1 MAIEQMKYIRIMGPL
16 NKFDEFALKHVIN
29 RNIELEPAYKH
40 LNAPGL
46 IPFTE
51 DNSLNNLLKR
61 MNVLNES
68 YRIKIKEYDI
78 ETVELELLKPLDT
91 SKADA
96 FIAEIEDKLS
106 AFRKESELVKSD
118 IKERE
123 QIIRQILPLS
133 SLDIKIDELFH
144 FTFMK
149 FRFGKAPKDLYNRQK
164 KYLEELDVVVVP
176 VSEEDE
182 NIWLSY
188 FMPASVAQ
196 AIDNVF
202 ATMGFTRVRIS
213 DEVKGTPKIT
223 IEKMESEISAL
234 KEKLEKDRK
243 EMDKFLE
250 SKKDSFERLY
260 HKIKYLNK
268 LNEVK
273 RFCSHSKETF
283 FMIGWIPQKDYNGLL
298 TKIDAIDQIVIGCED
313 PDCVINA
320 TPPTIMKNNRL
331 FKPFE
336 SLVTMYGLPSAK
348 EIDPTPLLSVTFI
361 LMFGFMFGDVGQ
373 GLIIALLGLALYKI
387 KKMPLGG
394 VMLYCGISSTVFG
407 FVYGSVFGN
416 EEILKPL
423 WLSPLHSKTNI
434 NTILYISVGYGAFI
448 IIITMVFNIIN
459 NIRLRKWGKLLFDKN
474 GLAGLLFYG
483 GLVAVVLIYLK
494 TGKLVLSGLVLIVVI
509 IIPTLMLLFK
519 EPLENIILGK
529 DHIMPHEKGI
539 YFVEAGFDIFET
551 LLSFFSSTVSFARV
565 GAFALNHAGLSLAV
579 WTLFGMIR
587 GIGGILVVIIG
598 NVITIGLEGLIVGI
612 QCMRLEFYEMFG
624 RYYIGEGHEFKPVR
638 VAEEIE

>member
-1 MAIEQMKYIRIMGPL
+1 MAIEKMKYIRIMGPL
-16 NKFDEFALKHVIN
+16 SKFDEFALKHVIN
-29 RNIELEPAYKH
+29 RNIELEPAHKH
-40 LNAPGL
+40 LNVPGL

-51 DNSLNNLLKR
+51 DNSLDNLLKR
-61 MNVLNES
+61 IEVLNE
-68 YRIKIKEYDI
+68 RFQVKIKEYDL
-78 ETVELELLKPLDT
+78 ETVEKELLNPMDKDE
-91 SKADA
+91 ADA

-106 AFRKESELVKSD
+106 ALRKETESINAG

-123 QIIRQILPLS
+123 QIIKQILPLS

-188 FMPASVAQ
+188 FMPASVSQ
-196 AIDNVF
+196 EIDNVF

-213 DEVKGTPKIT
+213 DEVKGTPKVAIGT
-223 IEKMESEISAL
+223 MESEISRMRERL
-234 KEKLEKDRK
+234 DKIRK
-243 EMDKFLE
+243 ETDRYLE
-250 SKKDSFERLY
+250 SKKSEFEKLY
-260 HKIKYLNK
+260 HQIKYLSK

-273 RFCSHSKETF
+273 RYCSHSQETF
-283 FMIGWIPQKDYNGLL
+283 FMIGWIPQKDYSSLIN
-298 TKIDAIDQIVIGCED
+298 KIDTMDQIVIGCED
-313 PDCVINA
+313 PDCIINA
-320 TPPTIMKNNRL
+320 TPPTIMKNNRF

-348 EIDPTPLLSVTFI
+348 EVDPTPLLAITFI

-373 GLIIALLGLALYKI
+373 GLIIALLGLVLYKV

-394 VMLYCGISSTVFG
+394 VMLYVGISSTVFG
-407 FVYGSVFGN
+407 FIYGSVFGN

-423 WLSPLHSKTNI
+423 WLSPLHSKSNI

-448 IIITMVFNIIN
+448 ILITMFANIIN
-459 NIRLRKWGKLLFDKN
+459 CIRMRKWGKLLFDKN

-483 GLVAVVLIYLK
+483 GIVAVVLIWLK
-494 TGKLVLSGLVLIVVI
+494 TGKLLLSGITLVIVIV
-509 IIPTLMLLFK
+509 IPTLMLLFK

-529 DHIMPHEKGI
+529 EHIMPHEKGM

-551 LLSFFSSTVSFARV
+551 LLSFFSGTVSFARV

-587 GIGGILVVIIG
+587 GVGGILVVIIG

-638 VAEEIE
+638 VTEE

>member
-16 NKFDEFALKHVIN
+16 SKFDEFALKHVIN
-29 RNIELEPAYKH
+29 RNIELEPVHKH
-40 LNAPGL
+40 LNVPGL
-46 IPFTE
+46 IPFAE
-51 DNSLNNLLKR
+51 DNSLDNLLKR
-61 MNVLNES
+61 MDVLNE
-68 YRIKIKEYDI
+68 RFHVKIMEYDV
-78 ETVELELLKPLDT
+78 ETVERELLKPFD
-91 SKADA
+91 KNEADA

-106 AFRKESELVKSD
+106 DFRKESESIKAG

-188 FMPASVAQ
+188 FMPSSVAQ

-202 ATMGFTRVRIS
+202 ATMGFTRIRIS
-213 DEVKGTPKIT
+213 DEVKGTPRIA
-223 IEKMESEISAL
+223 IEKMESEISEL
-234 KEKLEKDRK
+234 RDKLEKSRNEID
-243 EMDKFLE
+243 EYLE
-250 SKKDSFERLY
+250 SKKNDFEKLY
-260 HKIKYLNK
+260 HKIKYLSK
-268 LNEVK
+268 LNEVRK
-273 RFCSHSKETF
+273 FCSHSRETF
-283 FMIGWIPQKDYNGLL
+283 FMIGWIPQKDYSSLL
-298 TKIDAIDQIVIGCED
+298 NKINSMDQIVVGCED
-313 PDCVINA
+313 PDCIINA
-320 TPPTIMKNNRL
+320 APPTIMKNSRF

-348 EIDPTPLLSVTFI
+348 EIDPTPLLAVTFI

-373 GLIIALLGLALYKI
+373 GLVIALLGLALYKI
-387 KKMPLGG
+387 KRMPLGG
-394 VMLYCGISSTVFG
+394 VMLYCGISSAIFG
-407 FVYGSVFGN
+407 FVYGSVFGS
-416 EEILKPL
+416 EEILEPL
-423 WLSPLHSKTNI
+423 WLSPLHSKSNI
-434 NTILYISVGYGAFI
+434 NSILYVSVGYGVFI
-448 IIITMVFNIIN
+448 IIITLIVNIIN
-459 NIRLRKWGKLLFDKN
+459 SIRMRKWGKLLFDKN

-483 GLVAVVLIYLK
+483 GLAAVVIIWLK
-494 TGKLVLSGLVLIVVI
+494 TGKLVLSGITLVVVI

-519 EPLENIILGK
+519 EPLENTIMGR
-529 DHIMPHEKGI
+529 DRIMPHEKGI
-539 YFVEAGFDIFET
+539 YFVESGFDIFET

-565 GAFALNHAGLSLAV
+565 GAFALNHAGLSLAI
-579 WTLFGMIR
+579 WTLFGMMR
-587 GIGGILVVIIG
+587 GVGGILVVIIG

-624 RYYIGEGHEFKPVR
+624 RYYVGEGHEFKPVR
-638 VAEEIE
+638 VSEE